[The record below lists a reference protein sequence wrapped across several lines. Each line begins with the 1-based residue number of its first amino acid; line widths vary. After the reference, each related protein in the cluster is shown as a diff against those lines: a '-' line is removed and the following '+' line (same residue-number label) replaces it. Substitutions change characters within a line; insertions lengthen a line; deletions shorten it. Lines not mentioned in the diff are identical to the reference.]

1 MADFGKT
8 LVNFG
13 KEVLFDSL
21 PEAVPVLKGRK
32 DLEYPL
38 NNPDDYIGRLLL
50 SIFE

>member
-21 PEAVPVLKGRK
+21 PEAIPVLK
-32 DLEYPL
+32 
-38 NNPDDYIGRLLL
+38 L
-50 SIFE
+50 SLIHISEPTRPR